1 MKNYLFQTPEDICV
15 QLKKMTHPVTIRTT
29 DIANFWH
36 YLESATL
43 PVITKSTTTE
53 NREVT
58 FLWRSEK
65 ALQGVYLRLNRV
77 TDKKDVKKGLM
88 THIPSTEI
96 NIRGFGESV
105 LSLDMAPE
113 QKEWDDTSH
122 KCTGILSTL
131 HSFVAGYQRR
141 IRLYFPLNPTSVPLG
156 LLVLPDAETWFDRID
171 ITRALDMAITTGRI
185 TPMAIMGI
193 DNINE
198 SDRMNI
204 LGGNKELIFDIAEN
218 LIPQL
223 YRDYPDIVWAGRSN
237 TVLAGQSLGG
247 VTALMAAIYA
257 STTFGTIISHSPSMW
272 WNPDQGSPILFTENN
287 TSWVNEQIL
296 SAPPKDVNIRLGVGS
311 LEGTTVSHVQRLHH
325 SLIAAGLESN
335 LTVYTG
341 GHDYAWWRGAIID
354 ELANYNCRKVSN
366 NNSV

>member
-1 MKNYLFQTPEDICV
+1 MIPMKNYLFQTPEDICV

-88 THIPSTEI
+88 THIPSTDIWMLTLVLPASYRGSYSFIEIPTDMTQKDIFQLGSRFSPLPGKSDPFNKTAEI

-171 ITRALDMAITTGRI
+171 ITR
-185 TPMAIMGI
+185 
-193 DNINE
+193 
-198 SDRMNI
+198 
-204 LGGNKELIFDIAEN
+204 
-218 LIPQL
+218 
-223 YRDYPDIVWAGRSN
+223 
-237 TVLAGQSLGG
+237 
-247 VTALMAAIYA
+247 
-257 STTFGTIISHSPSMW
+257 
-272 WNPDQGSPILFTENN
+272 
-287 TSWVNEQIL
+287 
-296 SAPPKDVNIRLGVGS
+296 
-311 LEGTTVSHVQRLHH
+311 
-325 SLIAAGLESN
+325 
-335 LTVYTG
+335 
-341 GHDYAWWRGAIID
+341 
-354 ELANYNCRKVSN
+354 
-366 NNSV
+366 